1 LAATGTTVATA
12 NRATKTNGIKNLR
25 MSYLPWFISKSRAY
39 SDSNDW
45 QSQRQGGEDD
55 DLDPMYAVAPLIGFS
70 RCRQLRWLLRK
81 WSIELPDRFLCVRKW
96 WDCAHIW
103 YARTGYI
110 PSPGPGRGTQ
120 IPADK
125 SGQL

>member
-39 SDSNDW
+39 RDSNDW

-55 DLDPMYAVAPLIGFS
+55 DLGLMYAVASLIEFS
-70 RCRQLRWLLRK
+70 RCRQLRWQLREC
-81 WSIELPDRFLCVRKW
+81 SIGLPGLFLPREEMMRV
-96 WDCAHIW
+96 CAPLVCSYRVTTKPTTW
-103 YARTGYI
+103 T
-110 PSPGPGRGTQ
+110 S
-120 IPADK
+120 
-125 SGQL
+125 